1 MTSCMTMT
9 VRIQNYKIIDF
20 QELIDRYGKEG
31 IDNTELLEIM
41 KAYNEQITE
50 MKFYIDDL
58 RKQIIISDGYRI
70 KIIDL
75 R

>member
-1 MTSCMTMT
+1 MMSCKTMP
-9 VRIQNYKIIDF
+9 VKIRDYKVVDFRALKDAEII
-20 QELIDRYGKEG
+20 
-31 IDNTELLEIM
+31 EIM
-41 KAYNEQITE
+41 KAYNEQVTE

-70 KIIDL
+70 KVIDL

>member
-1 MTSCMTMT
+1 MT